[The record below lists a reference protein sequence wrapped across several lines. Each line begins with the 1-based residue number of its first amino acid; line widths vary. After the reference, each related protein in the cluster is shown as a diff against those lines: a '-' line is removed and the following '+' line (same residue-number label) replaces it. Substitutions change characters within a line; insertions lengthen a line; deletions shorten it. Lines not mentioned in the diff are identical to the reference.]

1 MHRLGSARTG
11 LSFDSATAYPLGL
24 GGRQVDRKPDRRPEL
39 RLRLSFSPMAF
50 SDLPSRTLYQGV
62 DRAPA
67 RAFLHAI
74 GLTREDLDK
83 PFIGVSNCWSETMP
97 CNFGLRELAAPL
109 KSGIRGA
116 GANPMEFNTIAISD
130 GITMGTEGM
139 KTSLVS
145 REVIAD
151 SIELVARGHMF
162 DALCCLCACDK
173 TIPASAIAL
182 ARLDRP
188 GMLLYGGSI
197 MPGTFRGRQVAVGD
211 VYEAIGAAAAGK
223 ISDADLAE
231 LEAVACPGAG
241 ACGGQY
247 TANTMS
253 MVMEV
258 IGLSPVGFN
267 SIPAT
272 DPAKHRAAEALGP
285 VAMNLLEQD
294 LRPSRILTRRAFD
307 NAIAAVAASGGST
320 NAVLHLL
327 ALAREVGVQLAI
339 DDIDRISRRTPLLCD
354 LKPGGRFAAVEL
366 HKAGGIAVLTK
377 RLIEG
382 GFIDGDALTVTGR
395 SLGEESE
402 SAAETSGQEVVATL
416 SRPLRAEGGLVI
428 LRGNLAPEGAVVKIT
443 QHTPVS
449 HRGPARV
456 FNREED
462 AFAAVYSGRIKPG
475 DVVAIRYE
483 GPKGG
488 PGMREMLDVTAVIV
502 GEGLGQ
508 SVAMVTD
515 GRFSGAT
522 RGLMVGHAAPE
533 AAVGGPLAALHDG
546 DIIHID
552 VPSRTLEAEGVDLAG
567 RLSDW
572 APPPPRYTSG
582 AFAKYIALVQS
593 ASEGADR
600 KSVV

>member
-1 MHRLGSARTG
+1 M
-11 LSFDSATAYPLGL
+11 
-24 GGRQVDRKPDRRPEL
+24 
-39 RLRLSFSPMAF
+39 SPR
-50 SDLPSRTLYQGV
+50 DLPSRTLYQGR
-62 DRAPA
+62 DRAGA
-67 RAFLHAI
+67 RSFLYAI
-74 GLTREDLDK
+74 GLAAEDIGK
-83 PFIGVSNCWSETMP
+83 PFVGVSNVWTETMP
-97 CNFGLRELAAPL
+97 CNFGLRDLTAPL
-109 KSGIRGA
+109 KKGIKAA

-162 DALCCLCACDK
+162 DALVTLCACDK

-182 ARLDRP
+182 VRVDRP
-188 GMLLYGGSI
+188 GFLLYGGSI
-197 MPGTFRGRQVAVGD
+197 MAGDWRGKQVAVGE
-211 VYEAIGAAAAGK
+211 VYEMLGAVVAGK
-223 ISDADLAE
+223 ATEADLAE
-231 LEAVACPGAG
+231 LEQVACPGAG

-267 SIPAT
+267 SIPQV
-272 DPAKHRAAEALGP
+272 DPAKAPAAEAAGRLALQ
-285 VAMNLLEQD
+285 VFEQD
-294 LRPSRILTRRAFD
+294 IRPSQILTRRAFD

-327 ALAREVGVQLAI
+327 ALARTVGVDLNI

-366 HKAGGIAVLTK
+366 HRAGGIALLTK

-382 GFIDGDALTVTGR
+382 GFVDGDALTVTGR
-395 SLGEESE
+395 TLAEEVE
-402 SAAETSGQEVVATL
+402 SITETPGQEVVAPL
-416 SRPLRAEGGLVI
+416 SRPLRDEGGLVV
-428 LRGNLAPEGAVVKIT
+428 LRGNLAPEGAVVKVT
-443 QHTPVS
+443 QHTPTA

-462 AFAAVYSGRIKPG
+462 AFAAVTSGRIHAG
-475 DVVAIRYE
+475 DTVVIRYE
-483 GPKGG
+483 GPRGG
-488 PGMREMLDVTAVIV
+488 PGMREMLQVTAAIV
-502 GEGLGQ
+502 GEGLGE

-522 RGLMVGHAAPE
+522 RGLMLGHVAPE
-533 AAVGGPLAALHDG
+533 AAVGGPLAALQDG
-546 DIIHID
+546 DVIEID
-552 VPSRTLEAEGVDLAG
+552 VDSRRLAVENVDIAARLKDWSPPEPHYRKGVLA
-567 RLSDW
+567 
-572 APPPPRYTSG
+572 RY
-582 AFAKYIALVQS
+582 ALLVGS
-593 ASEGADR
+593 ASEGAML
-600 KSVV
+600 KP

>member
-1 MHRLGSARTG
+1 MPARRDGSDVAMLTR
-11 LSFDSATAYPLGL
+11 DHIPCR
-24 GGRQVDRKPDRRPEL
+24 GGDKLRFVPREL
-39 RLRLSFSPMAF
+39 R
-50 SDLPSRTLYQGV
+50 SRVLYQGR
-62 DRAPA
+62 DRAAA
-67 RAFLHAI
+67 RSFLHAI
-74 GLTREDLDK
+74 GLTAEDIEK
-83 PFIGVSNCWSETMP
+83 PFIGVSNSWLETMP
-97 CNFGLRELAAPL
+97 CNFGLRELAVPL
-109 KSGIRGA
+109 KAGIREA

-151 SIELVARGHMF
+151 SIELVTRGHLF

-173 TIPASAIAL
+173 TIPGSAIAL
-182 ARLDRP
+182 ARLDVP
-188 GMLLYGGSI
+188 GMVLYGGSI
-197 MPGTFRGRQVAVGD
+197 MPGRFRGRDVAVGD

-253 MVMEV
+253 MLMEV

-272 DPAKHRAAEALGP
+272 HPDKHKAAQRMGAIALH
-285 VAMNLLEQD
+285 VLEED

-327 ALAREVGVQLAI
+327 ALAREVGVDLAI
-339 DDIDRISRRTPLLCD
+339 DEIDRISRRTPLLCD

-366 HKAGGIAVLTK
+366 HRAGGIALLTR
-377 RLIEG
+377 RLLDG
-382 GFIDGDALTVTGR
+382 GYVDGDALTVTGR
-395 SLGEESE
+395 TLGEECE
-402 SAAETSGQEVVATL
+402 SVTETPGQEVVASL
-416 SRPLRAEGGLVI
+416 AHPLRAEGGLVV
-428 LRGNLAPEGAVVKIT
+428 LRGNLGPEGAVVKVT
-443 QHTPVS
+443 QHTPTS

-462 AFAAVYSGRIKPG
+462 AFAAVTSGRIKPG
-475 DVVAIRYE
+475 DVVVIRYE
-483 GPKGG
+483 GPRGG
-488 PGMREMLDVTAVIV
+488 PGMREMLQVTAAIV
-502 GEGLGQ
+502 GEGLGE

-522 RGLMVGHAAPE
+522 RGLMIGHVAPE
-533 AAVGGPLAALHDG
+533 AAVGGPLAALRDG
-546 DIIHID
+546 DTIAID
-552 VPSRTLEAEGVDLAG
+552 VDSRTLAVEDVDIEG
-567 RLSDW
+567 RLKSW
-572 APPPPRYTSG
+572 SPPEPHYRKGVLARY
-582 AFAKYIALVQS
+582 ALLVAS
-593 ASEGADR
+593 ASEGAVL
-600 KSVV
+600 KP

>member
-1 MHRLGSARTG
+1 MPTR
-11 LSFDSATAYPLGL
+11 
-24 GGRQVDRKPDRRPEL
+24 
-39 RLRLSFSPMAF
+39 
-50 SDLPSRTLYQGV
+50 DLPSRALYQGR
-62 DRAPA
+62 DRAAA
-67 RAFLHAI
+67 RSFLHAI
-74 GLTREDLDK
+74 GLTTEDISK
-83 PFIGVSNCWSETMP
+83 PFVGVSNCWLETMP
-97 CNFGLRELAAPL
+97 CNFGLRDLAAPL
-109 KSGIRGA
+109 KAGIRRA

-139 KTSLVS
+139 KASLVS

-151 SIELVARGHMF
+151 SIELVGRGHQF
-162 DALCCLCACDK
+162 DVLVTLCACDK
-173 TIPASAIAL
+173 TIPASAMAL

-197 MPGTFRGRQVAVGD
+197 MAGTWRGRQVAVGD
-211 VYEAIGAAAAGK
+211 VYEAIGAAAAGT
-223 ISDADLAE
+223 ITDADLAE

-267 SIPAT
+267 SVPAM
-272 DPAKHRAAEALGP
+272 DPAKHPAAEALGP
-285 VAMNLLEQD
+285 MVMNLLEQD
-294 LRPSRILTRRAFD
+294 LRPSRILTRRAFE

-327 ALAREVGVQLAI
+327 ALAREVGVELSL

-366 HKAGGIAVLTK
+366 HRAGGIALLTR
-377 RLIEG
+377 RLVEG
-382 GFIDGDALTVTGR
+382 GFVDGDALTVTGR

-402 SAAETSGQEVVATL
+402 SAVETPKQEVVAPL
-416 SRPLRAEGGLVI
+416 GRPLRPEGGLVV
-428 LRGNLAPEGAVVKIT
+428 LKGNLAPEGAVVKIT
-443 QHTPVS
+443 QHTPLR

-462 AFAAVYSGRIKPG
+462 AFAAVYAGRIQAG
-475 DVVAIRYE
+475 DVVVIRYE
-483 GPKGG
+483 GPRGG
-488 PGMREMLDVTAVIV
+488 PGMREMLQVTAAIV
-502 GEGLGQ
+502 GEGLGD

-522 RGLMVGHAAPE
+522 RGLMVGHVAPE
-533 AAVGGPLAALHDG
+533 AAVGGPLAALRDG
-546 DIIHID
+546 DTIEMD
-552 VPSRTLEAEGVDLAG
+552 VDRRSLFVEGVDVQARLA
-567 RLSDW
+567 DW
-572 APPPPRYTSG
+572 SPPEPNYTRGVLARYAT
-582 AFAKYIALVQS
+582 LVGS
-593 ASEGADR
+593 ASEGAVLR
-600 KSVV
+600 P

>member
-1 MHRLGSARTG
+1 MA
-11 LSFDSATAYPLGL
+11 P
-24 GGRQVDRKPDRRPEL
+24 RQ
-39 RLRLSFSPMAF
+39 
-50 SDLPSRTLYQGV
+50 LPSRTLYQGR
-62 DRAPA
+62 DRAAA
-67 RAFLHAI
+67 RSFLHAI
-74 GLTREDLDK
+74 GLTNADIDK
-83 PFIGVSNCWSETMP
+83 PFVGVSNVWSETMP
-97 CNFGLRELAAPL
+97 CNFGLRDLAAPL
-109 KSGIRGA
+109 KAGIKAA

-162 DALCCLCACDK
+162 DAMVTLCACDK

-188 GMLLYGGSI
+188 GVLLYGGSI
-197 MPGTFRGRQVAVGD
+197 MAGSFRGRQVAVGD

-223 ISDADLAE
+223 ITDADLAE

-267 SIPAT
+267 SIPAM
-272 DPAKHRAAEALGP
+272 DPKKHPAAETMGRVVMNAL
-285 VAMNLLEQD
+285 EED

-327 ALAREVGVQLAI
+327 ALAREIGVELAI

-366 HKAGGIAVLTK
+366 HRAGGIALLTR

-395 SLGEESE
+395 SLGEECE
-402 SAAETSGQEVVATL
+402 SVTETVGQEVVAPL
-416 SRPLRAEGGLVI
+416 SRPLRAEGGLVV
-428 LRGNLAPEGAVVKIT
+428 LRGNLAPDGAVVKIT
-443 QHTPVS
+443 AHTTTS

-462 AFAAVYSGRIKPG
+462 AFAAVYAGRIKPG
-475 DVVAIRYE
+475 DTVVIRYE

-488 PGMREMLDVTAVIV
+488 PGMREMLGVTAAIM
-502 GEGLGQ
+502 GEGLGD
-508 SVAMVTD
+508 SVALVTD

-522 RGLMVGHAAPE
+522 QGLMVGHVAPE
-533 AAVGGPLAALHDG
+533 AAVGGPLAALQDG
-546 DIIHID
+546 DIIDMD
-552 VPSRTLEAEGVDLAG
+552 VDSRRLNVEGVDIEARMKGWSPPEPHYRKGVLA
-567 RLSDW
+567 
-572 APPPPRYTSG
+572 RY
-582 AFAKYIALVQS
+582 ALLVGS
-593 ASEGADR
+593 ASEGAML
-600 KSVV
+600 KP

>member
-1 MHRLGSARTG
+1 VPR
-11 LSFDSATAYPLGL
+11 
-24 GGRQVDRKPDRRPEL
+24 EL
-39 RLRLSFSPMAF
+39 L
-50 SDLPSRTLYQGV
+50 SRTLYQGR
-62 DRAPA
+62 DRAAA
-67 RAFLHAI
+67 RSFLHAI
-74 GLTREDLDK
+74 GLTNADIDK
-83 PFIGVSNCWSETMP
+83 PFIGVSNAWTETMP
-97 CNFGLRELAAPL
+97 CNFGLRDMAGPL
-109 KSGIRGA
+109 KAGIRAA

-151 SIELVARGHMF
+151 SIELVGRGHMF
-162 DALCCLCACDK
+162 DAMVALCACDK

-188 GMLLYGGSI
+188 GLVLYGGSI
-197 MPGTFRGRQVAVGD
+197 MAGLFRGRQVAVGD

-223 ISDADLAE
+223 ITDADLAE

-267 SIPAT
+267 SIPQT
-272 DPAKHRAAEALGP
+272 DPDKHRAAEAMGK
-285 VAMNLLEQD
+285 VVMNALEED
-294 LRPSRILTRRAFD
+294 LRPSRILTRAAFD

-327 ALAREVGVQLAI
+327 AMAREIGVDLAI

-366 HKAGGIAVLTK
+366 HKAGGIALLTK

-382 GFIDGDALTVTGR
+382 GYIDGDALTVTGR
-395 SLGEESE
+395 SLGEECE
-402 SAAETSGQEVVATL
+402 SVTETAGQEVVAPL
-416 SRPLRAEGGLVI
+416 SKPLRLEGGLVV
-428 LRGNLAPEGAVVKIT
+428 LRGNLAPDGAVVKIT
-443 QHTPVS
+443 QHTTTS

-462 AFAAVYSGRIKPG
+462 AFAAVYAGRIKPG
-475 DVVAIRYE
+475 DTVVIRYE
-483 GPKGG
+483 GPRGG
-488 PGMREMLDVTAVIV
+488 PGMREMLQVTAAIV
-502 GEGLGQ
+502 GEGLGD

-522 RGLMVGHAAPE
+522 QGLMVGHVAPE
-533 AAVGGPLAALHDG
+533 AAVGGPLAALQDG
-546 DIIHID
+546 DIIDID
-552 VPSRTLEAEGVDLAG
+552 VDSRRLNVDGVDIEARLKGWSPPEPHYRKGVLA
-567 RLSDW
+567 
-572 APPPPRYTSG
+572 RY
-582 AFAKYIALVQS
+582 ALLVGS
-593 ASEGADR
+593 ASEGAML
-600 KSVV
+600 KP

>member
-1 MHRLGSARTG
+1 M
-11 LSFDSATAYPLGL
+11 
-24 GGRQVDRKPDRRPEL
+24 PDRI
-39 RLRLSFSPMAF
+39 
-50 SDLPSRTLYQGV
+50 SRTLYEGV

-74 GLTREDLDK
+74 GLTREDIGK
-83 PFIGVSNCWSETMP
+83 PFIGVSNCWTETMP
-97 CNFGLRELAAPL
+97 CNFGLRELAGPL
-109 KSGIRGA
+109 KAGIKAA

-139 KTSLVS
+139 KAPLVS
-145 REVIAD
+145 REIIAD
-151 SIELVARGHMF
+151 SIELIGRAHMF
-162 DALCCLCACDK
+162 DALVGLCACDK
-173 TIPASAIAL
+173 TIPGTAMAL

-188 GMLLYGGSI
+188 SVLLYGGSI
-197 MPGTFRGRQVAVGD
+197 QAGNFRGRQVAVGD
-211 VYEAIGAAAAGK
+211 LYEAVGAVAAGK
-223 ISDADLAE
+223 MSEADLAE
-231 LEAVACPGAG
+231 LEQVACPGAG

-267 SIPAT
+267 SIPQT
-272 DPAKHRAAEALGP
+272 DPAKAGAAEKAGRL
-285 VAMNLLEQD
+285 AMQVFEKD
-294 LRPSRILTRRAFD
+294 IRPSQILTRRAFD

-320 NAVLHLL
+320 NAVLHFL
-327 ALAREVGVQLAI
+327 ALARTVGVELDI

-366 HKAGGIAVLTK
+366 HNAGGIALLTK

-382 GFIDGDALTVTGR
+382 GFVDGDALTVTGR
-395 SLGEESE
+395 TLGEECE
-402 SAAETSGQEVVATL
+402 AVAETSGQEVVAPL
-416 SRPLRAEGGLVI
+416 SRPLRDEGGLVV
-428 LRGNLAPEGAVVKIT
+428 LRGNLAPDGAVVKIT
-443 QHTPVS
+443 QHTPTT

-462 AFAAVYSGRIKPG
+462 AFAAVSNKQVRPG
-475 DVVAIRYE
+475 DVVVIRYE

-488 PGMREMLDVTAVIV
+488 PGMREMLGVTAAIV

-522 RGLMVGHAAPE
+522 SGLMIGHAAPE
-533 AAVGGPLAALHDG
+533 AAVRGPLAAVREG
-546 DIIHID
+546 DIINID
-552 VPSRTLEAEGVDLAG
+552 VATRTLALENVDIEARLADWHAPEPMYRTGVMA
-567 RLSDW
+567 
-572 APPPPRYTSG
+572 RY
-582 AFAKYIALVQS
+582 ALLVGS
-593 ASEGADR
+593 ASEGALL
-600 KSVV
+600 KP